1 MISREGA
8 IKELMNIFNEYQNK
22 HEHLKKIFE
31 NGIKED
37 INDADKDELWDIII
51 DNIWWRELHDDIGEV
66 LDKIS
71 S

>member
-22 HEHLKKIFE
+22 YEHLKKIFE

-37 INDADKDELWDIII
+37 INDVDKDELWDIII
-51 DNIWWRELHDDIGEV
+51 DNIWRRELHDNIGEV
-66 LDKIS
+66 LDKILS
-71 S
+71 